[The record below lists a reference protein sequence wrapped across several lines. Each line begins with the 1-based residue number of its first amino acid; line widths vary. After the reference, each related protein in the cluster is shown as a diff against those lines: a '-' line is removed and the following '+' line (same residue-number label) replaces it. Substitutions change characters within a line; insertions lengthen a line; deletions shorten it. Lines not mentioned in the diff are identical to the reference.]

1 METLRVL
8 VTGGAGFIGSH
19 LIKALVKA
27 GHQVRVL
34 DNLSTG
40 SIENLADVLNAIEFV
55 RGDVRDYG
63 AVEYTVRGVD
73 AVVHLAALID
83 VAESV
88 EKPDLYFDVNI
99 RGTYNVAKALRNID
113 TFVFTSSSAVYGEPI
128 KVPIS
133 EDHPLMPKSP
143 YAASKVSGEAF
154 VQAFA
159 NQYGFR
165 PVILRLFNVYGPK
178 QSRAYAGVIIEI
190 IRRVSRGEP
199 PIVFGDGEQTR
210 DFVHVSDVVEAIM
223 LSLRNEGVRGVLNI
237 GSGEGITINYL
248 ANLILKLMGREDLR
262 PIYATP
268 RPGDIRHS
276 IADITRARK
285 GLGFKPKVELE
296 VGIKELIRHNII

>member
-1 METLRVL
+1 VETLRVL
-8 VTGGAGFIGSH
+8 VTGGTGFIGSH
-19 LIKALVKA
+19 LVKALVKA

-63 AVEYTVRGVD
+63 TVESAVRGVD

-99 RGTYNVAKALRNID
+99 RGTYNVAKVLRNID

-128 KVPIS
+128 KVPIP

-223 LSLRNEGVRGVLNI
+223 LSLRNEGVRGVFNI

>member
-19 LIKALVKA
+19 LVKALVKA

-63 AVEYTVRGVD
+63 TVEYAVRGVD

-99 RGTYNVAKALRNID
+99 RDTYNVAKALRNID

-128 KVPIS
+128 KVPIP

-178 QSRAYAGVIIEI
+178 QSRAYAGVIIEF